1 MSLNFVVY
9 DKQTGAIR
17 EQRSASGCFTEDDI
31 MFTVYGT
38 NSTQMLGFLGAI
50 SMLDQVNGNGSMM
63 VDIATKTVIPNPDYV
78 KPVAVDTPV
87 L

>member
-31 MFTVYGT
+31 MFTVYGA
-38 NSTQMLGFLGAI
+38 NFPQMLGYMGANP
-50 SMLDQVNGNGSMM
+50 SLDQVNGDGSLK
-63 VDIATKTVIPNPDYV
+63 VDLVTKETISNPDYV